1 MFGIRIMTSALLA
14 VAALGTTTVAHSA
27 TDDAKLRKELEHV
40 AQQRIFFGHQSVG
53 MNVLEGIKQLSITA
67 GVPVHIV
74 EVKTASEVGQ
84 SMFGHTF
91 IPENEKP
98 FLKLKNFD
106 KAMGT
111 KPTGLDVALTK
122 FCFVD
127 ITPKTDVK
135 ALFDSYRT
143 TIDAL
148 KTRNPGTTFVHV
160 TAPLTSNQGWLKE
173 FLKRILGRSDA
184 ATNVRR
190 EEYNSLLRKT
200 YQGREPI
207 FDLARVE
214 STAPNG
220 TTVTVKWNGIV
231 APAMDPAYT
240 SDGGHLNAIGKL
252 RTARALISV
261 LAAIPLRTAPHGS
274 TH

>member
-1 MFGIRIMTSALLA
+1 MSGIRIMTSALLA
-14 VAALGTTTVAHSA
+14 VAALSTTTVAHSA
-27 TDDAKLRKELEHV
+27 ADDAKLRTDLEHV
-40 AQQRIFFGHQSVG
+40 AKQRIFFGHQSVG
-53 MNVLEGIKQLSITA
+53 MNVLEGIKQLSTMTGI
-67 GVPVHIV
+67 PVRIV
-74 EVKTASEVGQ
+74 EVKTASEVGP
-84 SMFGHTF
+84 SMIGHTF

-106 KAMGT
+106 KDMGT
-111 KPTGLDVALTK
+111 QPTGLDAALTK

-143 TIDAL
+143 TIEAL
-148 KTRNPGTTFVHV
+148 KARNPGTTFVHV
-160 TAPLTSNQGWLKE
+160 TAPLTSEQSWPKE
-173 FLKRILGRSDA
+173 FLKRLLGRSDA
-184 ATNVRR
+184 AADVRR

-207 FDLARVE
+207 FDLARIE
-214 STAPNG
+214 STAPDG
-220 TTVTVKWNGIV
+220 STVTVKWNGIV

-252 RTARALISV
+252 RTARELISV
-261 LAAIPLRTAPHGS
+261 LAAIPLRPAPHGPAR
-274 TH
+274 